1 MFECNRNSYLVQFI
15 LFLVGLALISG
26 KSQIF
31 PAFCRWEEAQGV
43 QGRWGA
49 GGATHTLFVCLRIN
63 DLRISTPWGSI
74 FLTA

>member
-1 MFECNRNSYLVQFI
+1 MQQKFI
-15 LFLVGLALISG
+15 FGPIYPVFGRFGFDFGKISDFSCFLPMGGGAG
-26 KSQIF
+26 
-31 PAFCRWEEAQGV
+31 AQGV

-63 DLRISTPWGSI
+63 NLRISTPWGSI